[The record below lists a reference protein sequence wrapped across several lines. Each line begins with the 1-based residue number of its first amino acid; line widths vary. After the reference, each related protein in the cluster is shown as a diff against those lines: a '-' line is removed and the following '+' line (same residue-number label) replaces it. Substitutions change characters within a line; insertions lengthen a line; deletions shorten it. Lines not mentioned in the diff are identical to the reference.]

1 MTASMALYFLL
12 MLSKSVPLP
21 YQPSA
26 HLNVGGPGALTRQRI
41 LPEPKDKWI
50 PEPQIGE
57 RRDAK
62 RVRGW
67 VWPGDAWHRREG
79 GGVPRTRGGDG
90 KTKKWHK

>member
-1 MTASMALYFLL
+1 MTASLALYFLL

-26 HLNVGGPGALTRQRI
+26 HLNVGGPGTLTRQRT
-41 LPEPKDKWI
+41 LPELKDKWI

-67 VWPGDAWHRREG
+67 VWPQDAWHRREG
-79 GGVPRTRGGDG
+79 GGAAKSRVGEM
-90 KTKKWHK
+90 KTKRWHK